1 MRGLARGAHPALLLL
16 LLFLLASACGVKRRV
31 MGVFGADEGVLLVR
45 HTQPGAQVIRAG
57 QMELGVVLPG
67 AIACF
72 PEVPAGNLRLEA
84 RSVETG
90 TLTRATDI
98 VLTAER
104 PLLWD
109 IDHLQILDGR
119 AYRGLCD

>member
-1 MRGLARGAHPALLLL
+1 MSGLARGALLLL
-16 LLFLLASACGVKRRV
+16 LLLTPIACGVQRRV
-31 MGVFGADEGVLLVR
+31 MGVFGADEGILLVR
-45 HTQPGAQVIRAG
+45 HNQPRAQEIRVGQILLGAA
-57 QMELGVVLPG
+57 LPG

-72 PEVPAGNLRLEA
+72 QEVPAGALRVEA
-84 RSVETG
+84 RAVGSG

-109 IDHLQILDGR
+109 MDHLQVLDGR

>member
-1 MRGLARGAHPALLLL
+1 VRTLARSARAGLLL
-16 LLFLLASACGVKRRV
+16 LLFFLLSACGVQRRV
-31 MGVFGADEGVLLVR
+31 MGVFGADEGILLVR
-45 HTQPGAQVIRAG
+45 HNQPVAQVIRAG
-57 QMELGVVLPG
+57 GIELGVALPG

-72 PEVPAGNLRLEA
+72 PEVPAGTLRLEA
-84 RSVETG
+84 RAVEAG

-109 IDHLQILDGR
+109 VDHLQVLDGR
-119 AYRGLCD
+119 AYKGLCD